1 MGATMT
7 LAALTGLPPA
17 LMDVG
22 AGESRVG
29 AGSWTLAT

>member
-7 LAALTGLPPA
+7 LAALTALPPA

-22 AGESRVG
+22 VGESGVG
-29 AGSWTLAT
+29 AGTWTLAA